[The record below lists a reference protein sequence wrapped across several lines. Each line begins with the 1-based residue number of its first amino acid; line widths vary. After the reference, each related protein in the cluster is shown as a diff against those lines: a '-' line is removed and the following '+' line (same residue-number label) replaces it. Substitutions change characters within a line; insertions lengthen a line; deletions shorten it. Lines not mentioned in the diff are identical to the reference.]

1 MTRSISTILNR
12 PFNRRDFLKFQ
23 VKGALLLAAGASG
36 LTIPSRGMTEPVPD
50 IAVVKGLPAAATRA
64 AVELMGGMKNFVK
77 PGNRVLIKPNMSFP
91 NPPDW
96 ATTTNPI
103 VVREL
108 ALMCRE
114 AGASKVIVADYT
126 LYRPEDCLER
136 SGIPEACR
144 DIEGVS
150 VTSANSGRLYRET
163 AFKDAVTMPSNGV
176 LGEALRADVLIAAPV
191 AKSHSATGVSLSM
204 KGMMGL
210 VWDRGNMHSMG
221 LSSCIVD
228 MCTVLKAHLTVID
241 GTRVLTTR
249 GPRGPG
255 KVLKE
260 DTIIVS
266 KDMVAA
272 DACTV
277 DSFEWYGKKYLP
289 RQVQYI
295 REAHERGLGSMD
307 IGKLRVKKLVL

>member
-1 MTRSISTILNR
+1 MTRSIFSIINR
-12 PFNRRDFLKFQ
+12 PFNRRDFLKLQ
-23 VKGALLLAAGASG
+23 VKGALFLAAGASG
-36 LTIPSRGMTEPVPD
+36 LTIPGRSKAEPFPD
-50 IAVVKGLPAAATRA
+50 IAVVKGPPAAATRA

-96 ATTTNPI
+96 ATTTNPL

-108 ALMCRE
+108 AIMCRE
-114 AGASKVIVADYT
+114 AGASKVIIADYT

-136 SGIPEACR
+136 SGIPDACR
-144 DIEGVS
+144 DIPDVS
-150 VTSANSGRLYRET
+150 VTSANSGRLYRKT
-163 AFKDAVTMPSNGV
+163 DFKDAVTMPSNGV

-191 AKSHSATGVSLSM
+191 AKSHSSTGVSLSM

-221 LSSCIVD
+221 LSSSIVD

-255 KVLKE
+255 NVLRE

-272 DACTV
+272 DAYTV
-277 DSFEWYGKKYLP
+277 ASFEWYGKKYLP
-289 RQVQYI
+289 RQVKYI
-295 REAHERGLGSMD
+295 REAHERGLGTMD
-307 IGKLRVKKLVL
+307 IEKQRVKKLAL